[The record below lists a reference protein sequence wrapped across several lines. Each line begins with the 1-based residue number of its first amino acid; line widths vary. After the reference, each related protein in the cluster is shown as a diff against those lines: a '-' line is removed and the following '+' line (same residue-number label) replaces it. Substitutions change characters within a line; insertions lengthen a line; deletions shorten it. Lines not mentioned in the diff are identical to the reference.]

1 MKSVVDWSKIGVHD
15 FCLNYFSWLK
25 KIGFLTTTSSDFD
38 YFLVDSICGKIAIL
52 FYGDYRNDENKF
64 AFGGEGRFGIY
75 DKSSKVTIGRVK
87 TKKQK
92 YISESLREKII
103 DYLDGFPII
112 VMVVGCDDMHMCFYF
127 KSEKGT
133 YEVLN
138 MVDCIDE
145 LLSIATPLEDI
156 KNKLNGNL
164 KVEDVIC
171 ILDYRN

>member
-15 FCLNYFSWLK
+15 FHLNYFSWLK
-25 KIGFLTTTSSDFD
+25 KIGFLTTISSDFD
-38 YFLVDSICGKIAIL
+38 YFLVDSNYGRIAVL
-52 FYGDYRNDENKF
+52 CYGDYRNDVNQF
-64 AFGGEGRFGIY
+64 AFGGDGRFGIY
-75 DKSSKVTIGRVK
+75 DKSYKVTIGRVK

-103 DYLDGFPII
+103 DYLDRFPIV

-127 KSEKGT
+127 KSEKET

-138 MVDCIDE
+138 TLDCIDE
-145 LLSIATPLEDI
+145 LLSVSTPLEDI
-156 KNKLNGNL
+156 KNKLNENL
-164 KVEDVIC
+164 KMEDVIC